1 MSSYELS
8 IICESLH
15 LRHKESWEQS
25 RMVSYV
31 IAQSNSKKKLKPT
44 DIITFGWEKPKEE
57 TQQPTQLTIEDVEEI
72 KKVALERERI
82 LKEKGII

>member
-1 MSSYELS
+1 
-8 IICESLH
+8 
-15 LRHKESWEQS
+15 
-25 RMVSYV
+25 MVSYV